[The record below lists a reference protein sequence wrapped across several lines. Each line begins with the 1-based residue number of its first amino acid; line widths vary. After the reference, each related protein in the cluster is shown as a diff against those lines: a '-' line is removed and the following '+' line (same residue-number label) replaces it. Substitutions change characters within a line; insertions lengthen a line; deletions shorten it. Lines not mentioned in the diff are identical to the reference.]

1 MLPHTQKKDEQ
12 YVSGEH
18 RELITKLK
26 TENDLHFEK
35 LFNAHNDLD
44 EKIINLENDRVAS
57 VSRESEIEEM
67 KKEKLALKD
76 ELFKYLES
84 KKA

>member
-1 MLPHTQKKDEQ
+1 MFP
-12 YVSGEH
+12 EH

-35 LFNAHNDLD
+35 LFNAHNELD
-44 EKIINLENDRVAS
+44 EKIINLENDPVAS